1 MSLAR
6 RPAMDRVMVVLL
18 GLIGV
23 LLASTAMLFVL
34 SQQVSNNIAR
44 LGSER
49 LDAYD
54 AAWEIRYL
62 DEVLTHSAARYAA
75 TGDPT
80 WHTRYDDA
88 VEKLDE
94 ALKTAGRLGGPEA
107 LKPLDD
113 VASSNQA
120 LIDLETLAFQRG
132 AAGDLAGAT
141 AALDGDYTKQKAA
154 YAQGLNEYFAQ
165 QNEAI
170 SRAIADGRD
179 KVRVLQ
185 MATTGVLLAASAG
198 TVVLLLAYRRKDRDR
213 RRAEYDVAIGKSV
226 LEGVLDGVEQRT
238 TRLAAA
244 AQVMSSSSAALV
256 STADASAAQSLVVSA
271 TADEASEVANDV
283 RVAIDGLRASITEI
297 ADSAQSAA
305 TRAANAASLTQ
316 HANATI
322 GLLEEASGEINEVL
336 NVIASIAGQTN
347 LLALNATIEAA
358 RAGET
363 GKGFAVVASEVKHL
377 AETTAQ
383 ATDDIRARIERL
395 NTGSRDATTA
405 IEQATQAV
413 AVVES
418 TQSVIAAAVEQQST
432 TTNELSRSV
441 DRLARTSSDIT
452 HTITTVREAAN
463 TTARDADRS
472 RRTAAEVQTL
482 VNELSQLLDSP
493 SPTR

>member
-1 MSLAR
+1 
-6 RPAMDRVMVVLL
+6 
-18 GLIGV
+18 
-23 LLASTAMLFVL
+23 
-34 SQQVSNNIAR
+34 
-44 LGSER
+44 
-49 LDAYD
+49 
-54 AAWEIRYL
+54 
-62 DEVLTHSAARYAA
+62 
-75 TGDPT
+75 
-80 WHTRYDDA
+80 
-88 VEKLDE
+88 
-94 ALKTAGRLGGPEA
+94 
-107 LKPLDD
+107 
-113 VASSNQA
+113 
-120 LIDLETLAFQRG
+120 
-132 AAGDLAGAT
+132 
-141 AALDGDYTKQKAA
+141 
-154 YAQGLNEYFAQ
+154 LNEYFAQ
-165 QNEAI
+165 QNDAI

-213 RRAEYDVAIGKSV
+213 RRAEHDVAIGKSV

-283 RVAIDGLRASITEI
+283 QVAIDGLRASITEI

-322 GLLEEASGEINEVL
+322 GSLEEASGEINEVL

-472 RRTAAEVQTL
+472 RRSAAEVQTL

-493 SPTR
+493 SPNTLQV